1 MPVLFMGHGN
11 PLNALADHLT
21 IQEVN
26 LIGYFV

>member
-1 MPVLFMGHGN
+1 MGHGN

-26 LIGYFV
+26 LLGYFV